1 MDSEELFWLLLALQ
15 SSQLCDGVL
24 LCNLDENP
32 VARLHKTLTK
42 VLLCPA
48 ALLEFLLFNFAQ
60 VFVEVLAI
68 RFLSSFIALVL
79 IVSTSST
86 FLIPIGGSSDLVV
99 RPSSEPF
106 EEPAALLRHGHL
118 ELVLQDVVVG
128 RIVVVCLE
136 LIIQTVRFQLTSEVG
151 LRFVSEAMVDFII
164 VLDGSRVEVVQ
175 QVLDLYAQPVPKDN
189 QEHQEAEV
197 ADGAYLSQFADDDL
211 VKVV

>member
-1 MDSEELFWLLLALQ
+1 M
-15 SSQLCDGVL
+15 
-24 LCNLDENP
+24 
-32 VARLHKTLTK
+32 
-42 VLLCPA
+42 
-48 ALLEFLLFNFAQ
+48 
-60 VFVEVLAI
+60 
-68 RFLSSFIALVL
+68 L

-164 VLDGSRVEVVQ
+164 VLDGSRVEVVE

-197 ADGAYLSQFADDDL
+197 ADGAYLRQFADDHL